1 MADFVKFGAGVLDLA
16 GAVSNNFNKASVA
29 EFLMVQQRAIQEKH
43 IEDRLEEK
51 NKPGT
56 GGDQGVQASD
66 PAVTGRASG
75 AMARMK
81 AMMAARGGK

>member
-1 MADFVKFGAGVLDLA
+1 MADFVKFGTGVLDLA
-16 GAVSNNFNKASVA
+16 GALSNNFNKASVA
-29 EFLMVQQRAIQEKH
+29 EFLVMQQRAVQEKH
-43 IEDRLEEK
+43 IENRIEEK
-51 NKPGT
+51 SRPAGSDA
-56 GGDQGVQASD
+56 GAQASD